1 MRNKMWTGINQYSIF
16 MCLQFKNKYSALY
29 VCKKGGFILTRHNNL
44 RHLTA
49 HLLTNICND
58 VEVEPRL
65 LSVAEKNLETKRQ
78 PEVTRPG
85 LI

>member
-1 MRNKMWTGINQYSIF
+1 MV
-16 MCLQFKNKYSALY
+16 CLQ
-29 VCKKGGFILTRHNNL
+29 KGGFILTRQNDL

-49 HLLTNICND
+49 HLLTNIRND

-65 LSVAEKNLETKRQ
+65 LSVADKNLEIKRQ